1 MSTPV
6 SSLPENWV
14 ERIWS
19 TMRATYGAAFD
30 RQWECPA
37 GVDPVQHVSDLK
49 AVWGRELRGFQQN
62 PRAIAHAL
70 DHLPAD
76 HPPNLLQFAAL
87 CRRTPQVHQAEL
99 PPPKASQ
106 AVIAQVLDA
115 VRPPKRNPRA
125 WMQHVQRRIAS
136 GERVS
141 IAVRDMLATAE
152 KASPS
157 GIDL

>member
-14 ERIWS
+14 ERIWT

-37 GVDPVQHVSDLK
+37 DVEPEKHVAGLK

-76 HPPNLLQFAAL
+76 FPPNLLQFAAL
-87 CRRTPQVHQAEL
+87 CRRAPQFHVQERL
-99 PPPKASQ
+99 PAPKADQ
-106 AVIAQVLDA
+106 AVIAQVLEA
-115 VRPPKRNPRA
+115 VRPELREARA
-125 WMQHVQRRIAS
+125 WIPAMQRRLETGDNLTITQ
-136 GERVS
+136 RT
-141 IAVRDMLATAE
+141 MLAAA
-152 KASPS
+152 KAGGSAA
-157 GIDL
+157 